1 MYMFVMKEKKEYIYI
16 YITLVD
22 VKHDNS
28 ENVGGL
34 ISVLLFLFT

>member
-1 MYMFVMKEKKEYIYI
+1 MFVMKEKKEYIYI
-16 YITLVD
+16 TLVD
-22 VKHDNS
+22 VKHDS